1 MRHIVGRLRHSSA
14 AFAHDLLMIPVA
26 WFGAYWLRFN
36 LEAIPPSILSQ
47 AIKMLPIVVVVQGAV
62 FWYLGLY
69 RGVWRFASMPDLV
82 RILNAVV
89 LGIAL
94 ASLTI
99 FIFTRMN
106 EVPRSVLPLFA
117 ILLLIALGGPR
128 LLYRWLKE
136 RTVRA
141 RAGTRVLIVGAGEAG
156 EILVRDILRD
166 TALGWEPIGFV
177 DDSSEKRG
185 REIHGVRVLAKCA
198 RIPEVVA
205 EHGINLVILAIPTA
219 KSRDMR
225 RLVELCE
232 QAQVP
237 FRTLPSLRAMPP
249 QQTALTQLREVSIE
263 DLLGRETVD
272 LAWNVIR
279 GGLAGK
285 VVLVSGGGGSI
296 GSELLRQMASLAPA
310 ELVIVDSGEFNLY
323 SIDHE
328 LRATHPTLKVH
339 RVLADVRDAAA
350 IERCMSVLRPAVV
363 FHAAAYKHVP
373 MLEDQ
378 VREAMRNNIVG
389 TYNVANAAARHG
401 CESVVLISTDKAVNP
416 TNVMGAT
423 KRVAELVCQ
432 NLNPIY
438 PGCRFVTVRFGNVLD
453 SAGSVVPLFRRQ
465 IAAGGPVT
473 VTHPEVKRYFM
484 TIPESCQLIL
494 QAAALGKGGEIFVLD
509 MGDPIKIQYLAEQ
522 MILLSGHRVGDDIEI
537 VHTGLRPGEKLFE
550 EVFHHEERLS
560 STGSEKIL
568 LAHSRE
574 VPWEILNQSIRVIEQ
589 ACTDFDEEQLKRVL
603 GQLVP
608 EYIPSQGAL
617 ESNVIRF
624 SSLNRREES

>member
-185 REIHGVRVLAKCA
+185 REIHRVRVLAKCA

-550 EVFHHEERLS
+550 ELFHHEERLS